1 MKRKRK
7 RRKRKKK
14 AKKVGGRLNASARPG
29 QGLVSETN
37 AGVLFPL
44 LVFTGVFVFGA
55 PLGGRRE
62 REREKERK
70 RKNSDVTV
78 LPTKKEREAFPS
90 NRITFHSS
98 FDFKEREREIVFLL
112 PPPSTPAVW

>member
-1 MKRKRK
+1 MNYDLFKYEKK
-7 RRKRKKK
+7 EKEKKKKKK

-62 REREKERK
+62 RER
-70 RKNSDVTV
+70 
-78 LPTKKEREAFPS
+78 KKERE
-90 NRITFHSS
+90 
-98 FDFKEREREIVFLL
+98 K
-112 PPPSTPAVW
+112 TPT